1 MTARNKKKTEELR
14 LDNLPEFTPELIED
28 LINQHIASE
37 GHRHGRFHCGKRLGF
52 GGSGIVYQL
61 HYIPAEDEKGK
72 AFCGLSLAVKGIDPI
87 RSFLK
92 TAEDSFQNDEKVENI
107 LKHHD
112 FAPFLRGSRRV
123 LESVAQC
130 HDNRYYE
137 HHFLHYYPDLS
148 FSVDSVIPCGS
159 IVVMDEIAGTLKNLT
174 LPEDLSAIIR
184 MIVKL
189 GKEIGT
195 ALQASEYADDGTGF
209 LHRDIKPSNIG
220 IALNFNSPDV
230 YEFVLIDIESG
241 IPESSLLE
249 NSFTLVV
256 NEFVR
261 APELSGQID
270 RDEIDYARV
279 DMYNLGC
286 TMKYIA
292 GEKFNL
298 LPEGLKRIIRKASN
312 DDPSHR
318 YDDGQELIEQLEKF
332 ELDYAKEGGSS
343 VNISRFMDEQKELL
357 DAEKRDHKAVLN
369 ELNSKLKKQRED
381 IRDYKKQIKKWKKD
395 YDLQMAHEESM
406 DKEFNDYKKESENK
420 ISELSD
426 EIERLKTALNQAA
439 GGNAEPSK
447 LIRRID
453 VKSNGM
459 PLETII
465 REYDAKDRLIS
476 EKRMDSPDNATY
488 RYTYS
493 EEGMQRSRYRADV
506 ICETEVFDE
515 KGNLLRFI
523 TFKARTVDKT
533 LDYKYKYNRKG
544 MVSGVYI
551 NDERREKHSYEYEN
565 DHVSVHRVETLL
577 GNGDSAYRIETFN
590 PDGTMHT
597 LVTYSDLHDSEDSD
611 YEKVIFTY
619 DENGLETKAVYED
632 GNHQTVRER
641 FRFYDRWSR
650 MINEITMDYS
660 RHDTTA
666 RDFFY

>member
-1 MTARNKKKTEELR
+1 MTARKTKKTEELR
-14 LDNLPEFTPELIED
+14 LDNLPEFTPELIEK

-37 GHRHGRFHCGKRLGF
+37 GRRHGRFHCGKRLGF
-52 GGSGIVYQL
+52 GGNGIVYRL

-72 AFCGLSLAVKGIDPI
+72 DFCGLSLAVKGIDPI

-92 TAEDSFQNDEKVENI
+92 VSSESFESDEKVETI
-107 LKHHD
+107 LSHHD
-112 FAPFLRGSRRV
+112 FASFLRGSRRV

-148 FSVDSVIPCGS
+148 FSVDSVIPCAS
-159 IVVMDEIAGTLKNLT
+159 IVVMDEVAGTLKDLT

-209 LHRDIKPSNIG
+209 LHRDIKPANIG

-249 NSFTLVV
+249 NSFTIVV

-261 APELSGQID
+261 APELADLID

-369 ELNSKLKKQRED
+369 ELNNKLKKQRGD
-381 IRDYKKQIKKWKKD
+381 IRDYKQQIKKLKKD
-395 YDLQMAHEESM
+395 YDLQIAHEESM
-406 DKEFNDYKKESENK
+406 DKEFNEYKKESEDK
-420 ISELSD
+420 ITELSG

-447 LIRRID
+447 RISRIE
-453 VKSNGM
+453 VKLNGM
-459 PLETII
+459 PFETVMQ
-465 REYDAKDRLIS
+465 EYDTEDRLIT
-476 EKRMDSPDNATY
+476 EKRINSVDDAVY

-493 EEGMQRSRYRADV
+493 EEGIQCTKYIADL
-506 ICETEVFDE
+506 ISETRVFDE
-515 KGNLLRFI
+515 NGNLLRLI
-523 TFKARTVDKT
+523 TYKDRNPENT

-544 MVSGVYI
+544 MISYVYV
-551 NDERREKHSYEYEN
+551 NDDLYEKHTYEY
-565 DHVSVHRVETLL
+565 D
-577 GNGDSAYRIETFN
+577 NGQLSMHKTETFAGGGSSLFRLEKFN
-590 PDGTMHT
+590 KDGTIKS
-597 LVTYSDLHDSEDSD
+597 LISYSDWIDREDSN
-611 YEKVIFTY
+611 YEKVTFTY
-619 DENGLETKAVYED
+619 NEDRLETKAVYED
-632 GNHQTVRER
+632 GEHKTFKER
-641 FRFYDRWSR
+641 FRYYDRWSR
-650 MINEITMDYS
+650 LISEITMDY
-660 RHDTTA
+660 RTHDTTA